1 MRKENPE
8 GKNIDVI
15 EHVIS
20 VGRLD
25 FNSEGILLLTND
37 GDLARTLELPS
48 NKVERVRIH
57 TTL

>member
-1 MRKENPE
+1 LRKENPE